1 MTEFVTIIKKYGV
14 TGLLAMWVWTLQTE
28 VKEMREMLVDCYQFQ
43 NHNASESND
52 FKQRQDLYAILPK
65 DYIDETINKRYAKA

>member
-52 FKQRQDLYAILPK
+52 LKQRQDLYAIITK
-65 DYIDETINKRYAKA
+65 DYIDETINKRHAKA

>member
-52 FKQRQDLYAILPK
+52 SKQRQDLYAIVPK
-65 DYIDETINKRYAKA
+65 DYIDETINKRHAKA